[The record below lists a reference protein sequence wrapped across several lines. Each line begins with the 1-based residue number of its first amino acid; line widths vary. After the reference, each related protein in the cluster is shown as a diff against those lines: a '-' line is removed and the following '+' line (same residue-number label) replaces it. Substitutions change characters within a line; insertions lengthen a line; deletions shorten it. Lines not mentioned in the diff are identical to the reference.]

1 MTLDASPL
9 KPHIAVPSALADTQT
24 QQVTGDRGIPPCQ
37 ALEHRRVQ
45 EALQQGETHYR
56 DLVAGSLQGIC
67 MLNRDG
73 LIQFVNPVMAT
84 LFGYANPDDLCG
96 RDVRTLLAPHE
107 HAPWEGYRHA
117 CLQAPAAPQRHIVQG
132 IRQAHSALWL
142 EICLSSVSWQG
153 LPGLLVTCLDVTER
167 HHLET
172 QVRQSHT
179 MHALALSLG
188 GIAHDFNN
196 MLAAILGYTE
206 LVMDDVPRESLA
218 WHRLQRVFTA
228 GERAKDLVRQILT
241 VSRQQ
246 EQERRPVQ
254 LRLLTEEVLRLLRAS
269 LPVTIAIH
277 QHLDPQV
284 GTVLAD
290 PTQIYQVLMNLCIN
304 AEHAMRLSGGVL
316 EVGLDEVD
324 VTEPLPVRDGTLMP
338 GPYVRLTVRD
348 TGHGIPDEILERIF
362 DPFFTTKIPE
372 EGTGMG
378 LTVVQGILRNHD
390 GAIHVTSLPDQ
401 GSTFTLYF
409 PHFHKPMETSAPAAE
424 SVPGGT
430 EWVLFVDDEEPIAR
444 LGCMMLERLGYKA
457 VVTTSGAEAL
467 ALFRTAPERFDLVIT
482 DHTMPGMTGAALAQ
496 ELRRLRPDLP
506 VILCSGFSHTMYA
519 DKAQDLGLDAFL
531 VKPFL
536 HRDLGF
542 VVRRVLEKRRAQR
555 R

>member
-1 MTLDASPL
+1 MS
-9 KPHIAVPSALADTQT
+9 
-24 QQVTGDRGIPPCQ
+24 TGDRGIPPCK
-37 ALEHRRVQ
+37 APGHRRVQ
-45 EALQQGETHYR
+45 EALQHWCETHYC

-67 MLNRDG
+67 LLDSDG
-73 LIQFVNPVMAT
+73 IIQFVNPVMAT
-84 LFGYANPDDLCG
+84 LFGYASPDDLYG
-96 RDVRTLLAPHE
+96 RDMCTLLAPHE

-117 CLQAPAAPQRHIVQG
+117 CVQASATPQRHPVQG
-132 IRQAHSALWL
+132 IRQDRSALWL
-142 EICLSSVSWQG
+142 EICLSSSSWQG
-153 LPGLLVTCLDVTER
+153 LPAILVTCLDVTAR

-172 QVRQSHT
+172 QVHQSHT
-179 MHALALSLG
+179 MYALGALAG

-206 LVMDDVPRESLA
+206 LVMDDVPRESQA
-218 WHRLQRVFTA
+218 WHRLQRVLTA

-246 EQERRPVQ
+246 KQERRPVQ
-254 LRLLTEEVLRLLRAS
+254 LRLLTEEILKLLRPS

-277 QHLDPQV
+277 QHLNPHV

-290 PTQIYQVLMNLCIN
+290 PTQIYQVLLNLCIN

-324 VTEPLPVRDGTLMP
+324 VAEPLPVRDGTLMP
-338 GPYVRLTVRD
+338 GPHVRLTVRD
-348 TGHGIPDEILERIF
+348 TGHGIPDEILDRIF
-362 DPFFTTKIPE
+362 EPFFTTKIPD

-378 LTVVQGILRNHD
+378 LTVVQGIMRDHD
-390 GAIHVTSLPDQ
+390 GAIHVTSLPSQ

-409 PHFHKPMETSAPAAE
+409 PRFYKPIETSEPAAE
-424 SVPGGT
+424 PVPGGT
-430 EWVLFVDDEEPIAR
+430 ECVLFVDDEEPIAR

-457 VVTTSGAEAL
+457 VVTTSGHEAL

-482 DHTMPGMTGAALAQ
+482 DHTMPVMTGAALAQ

-506 VILCSGFSHTMYA
+506 IILCSGFSHTMNA
-519 DKAQDLGLDAFL
+519 DKAQALGLDAFL
-531 VKPFL
+531 LKPFL

-542 VVRRVLEKRRAQR
+542 AVHRVLAKHRAQR
-555 R
+555 C